1 MVVKSAAAQ
10 KEHFLSCAVS
20 SHFLVLF
27 VEFFLGKLPKT
38 GFFAQC
44 HESDIIARFVVFRL
58 GKFRYDDT
66 KERLAAACPALPDA
80 EKQQGGIHLHFIDA
94 DGSFTL
100 ERTEEISQ
108 LYFPLASEDGLKSC
122 VSPDLGGDAKLDQE
136 TFLLEPVSVEN
147 LHNNRSTRNFWLVG
161 ADGTALSLTG
171 ASAAQQAAKFTPAQ
185 EDSRLTAG
193 FMWHT
198 LERTLKAAGVRA
210 VLTSFAPVGDN
221 VEVLSVTVENIT
233 DSTLTFTPYGAV
245 PLYGRSADNLRD
257 HRNVTSMLHRIR
269 TTAHGVRVCPT
280 MSFDERGHRPN
291 RKVYYLLGYH
301 ADGQAPTAFYPT
313 VEEFIGEGGSFTH
326 PRAVLENR
334 PGVPTGACRAGREA
348 MGTFRFAPP

>member
-44 HESDIIARFVVFRL
+44 HESDIFARFVVFRL

-94 DGSFTL
+94 
-100 ERTEEISQ
+100 
-108 LYFPLASEDGLKSC
+108 
-122 VSPDLGGDAKLDQE
+122 
-136 TFLLEPVSVEN
+136 
-147 LHNNRSTRNFWLVG
+147 
-161 ADGTALSLTG
+161 
-171 ASAAQQAAKFTPAQ
+171 
-185 EDSRLTAG
+185 
-193 FMWHT
+193 
-198 LERTLKAAGVRA
+198 
-210 VLTSFAPVGDN
+210 
-221 VEVLSVTVENIT
+221 
-233 DSTLTFTPYGAV
+233 
-245 PLYGRSADNLRD
+245 
-257 HRNVTSMLHRIR
+257 
-269 TTAHGVRVCPT
+269 
-280 MSFDERGHRPN
+280 
-291 RKVYYLLGYH
+291 
-301 ADGQAPTAFYPT
+301 
-313 VEEFIGEGGSFTH
+313 GGSFTH

-348 MGTFRFAPP
+348 MGAFRFAPLTLAPGAAARYILLLGMEERDGAIDRLFVRYDTAAKVDAALASALRGGFPVQHKR

>member
-136 TFLLEPVSVEN
+136 TFPLEPVSVEN

-161 ADGTALSLTG
+161 ADGTAFSLTG
-171 ASAAQQAAKFTPAQ
+171 ASEAQQAVKFTPAQ

-193 FMWHT
+193 FM
-198 LERTLKAAGVRA
+198 
-210 VLTSFAPVGDN
+210 
-221 VEVLSVTVENIT
+221 
-233 DSTLTFTPYGAV
+233 
-245 PLYGRSADNLRD
+245 
-257 HRNVTSMLHRIR
+257 
-269 TTAHGVRVCPT
+269 
-280 MSFDERGHRPN
+280 
-291 RKVYYLLGYH
+291 
-301 ADGQAPTAFYPT
+301 
-313 VEEFIGEGGSFTH
+313 
-326 PRAVLENR
+326 
-334 PGVPTGACRAGREA
+334 
-348 MGTFRFAPP
+348 